1 MSWIKPA
8 ETTTLPR
15 EVSGAAPRKRPAPW
29 HRRITSNATETIQ
42 PKPHSPKRHG
52 QAGGG
57 SPDYST
63 NQKGT
68 KMRPETRSNE
78 AVLREASKSLR
89 ALSKNAERRL
99 AFQLLTYSAEF
110 DRMVRNE
117 RKAAR
122 NGA

>member
-1 MSWIKPA
+1 M
-8 ETTTLPR
+8 
-15 EVSGAAPRKRPAPW
+15 
-29 HRRITSNATETIQ
+29 Q
-42 PKPHSPKRHG
+42 
-52 QAGGG
+52 
-57 SPDYST
+57 
-63 NQKGT
+63 
-68 KMRPETRSNE
+68 PETRSNE